1 MIWLF
6 YGLMTILGIGLH
18 LWRQPHQR
26 TRTGIIHVSLLYLL
40 VVFVGIG
47 GMMGALVHTFDAE
60 ATARKIGWLPGSP
73 FQFEVAMANLA
84 FGILG
89 LLCIWQRGLFW
100 TATGIGF
107 SVYVLGCAYG
117 HYRQMLLGNFAPY
130 NAGWGIWLYD
140 VAVPLLIL
148 ALLWGRSRWNG
159 FYPPRNVSKS

>member
-6 YGLMTILGIGLH
+6 YTLMTLLGIGLH

-26 TRTGIIHVSLLYLL
+26 TVAGMIHLSLLYLL
-40 VVFVGIG
+40 VVFVGIAG
-47 GMMGALVHTFDAE
+47 LVGALVHTFDAA

-89 LLCIWQRGLFW
+89 ILCIWQRGSFW

-107 SVYVLGCAYG
+107 SVYMLGCAYG
-117 HYRQMLLGNFAPY
+117 HYRQMLLGDVAPY

-140 VAVPLLIL
+140 VGVPLLIL
-148 ALLWGRSRWNG
+148 ALLYGRSRYNVSH
-159 FYPPRNVSKS
+159 PLSNVSKT